1 MLESFEVR
9 ERMIS
14 EELKNNLENSSL
26 YSSRGDMNLFLG
38 RFKQARSD
46 YEMMIQIKPELE
58 VSHWRLGI
66 AYYYLGDFE
75 KAAKQFEIYHN
86 YDAVDRENGIWRFM
100 SQFKKSGLEE
110 ARKGLLKYEKDDRPP
125 YPLLYEMFAGR
136 LEPEKRFLLRSKKLI
151 THRIIKQGFYF
162 MPRSMLESILS
173 WSKIIRKWQKT
184 F

>member
-1 MLESFEVR
+1 
-9 ERMIS
+9 
-14 EELKNNLENSSL
+14 
-26 YSSRGDMNLFLG
+26 
-38 RFKQARSD
+38 
-46 YEMMIQIKPELE
+46 MIQIKPELE

-110 ARKGLLKYEKDDRPP
+110 ARKGLLKYEKTTVHHT
-125 YPLLYEMFAGR
+125 LYFMRCLRVG
-136 LEPEKRFLLRSKKLI
+136 LNLKRFLLRSKKLI

>member
-1 MLESFEVR
+1 MKTALLQGLDSRMNFKFIFFWVIGCPVILLGSANSFQEMLESFEVR

-38 RFKQARSD
+38 RFEQARSD

-100 SQFKKSGLEE
+100 SQFKKSRILCLFES
-110 ARKGLLKYEKDDRPP
+110 LL
-125 YPLLYEMFAGR
+125 
-136 LEPEKRFLLRSKKLI
+136 
-151 THRIIKQGFYF
+151 
-162 MPRSMLESILS
+162 
-173 WSKIIRKWQKT
+173 
-184 F
+184 